1 MIAATRSLRRLLG
14 LEMTREEL
22 LEMVAKQSSTIHF
35 LRMQIEEALTAIDN
49 EAPDLAWR
57 KLLNVRESFRHEEDL
72 SDCYDTIKGQR

>member
-1 MIAATRSLRRLLG
+1 
-14 LEMTREEL
+14 MTREEL

-57 KLLNVRESFRHEEDL
+57 KLLNVKESFRHEEDL